1 LEEQHG
7 WALRALG
14 RFGECIELW
23 DRVIDV
29 YAEDG
34 MSSQAAEL
42 CSEVGYQLGWLN
54 RFEEAFA
61 YYFRGLSVAGDEPT
75 PVRARLLALTG
86 AFLGIGGDFES
97 GEQQLETAE
106 RVARTLGEDG
116 TLGRVLWLRCMA
128 EWVNSRSAEAIESGR
143 QAIEHLRRDNDLWS
157 LVDALGWVSYP
168 LLTSARA
175 GPVEEGRRYCAEAL
189 ELGERLGHL
198 SGLALAVRGTAVS
211 AALSGDAAAL
221 EAAGLAD
228 LDAMTTIESPWVS
241 QSHAVLATALILRG
255 DLDAALEHAQRAI
268 ELEPV
273 SAFSGVGWSRALMAH
288 AWKGDEAA
296 CRQLLE
302 EARPLFPQP
311 GERAP
316 VGRQWMPQAAV
327 QAWAV
332 LGCRD
337 EVAALHPYAESWVE
351 QQTVNGFDCAIPERF
366 AGMAAAATG
375 HWDTAT
381 EYFEFALGR
390 AVELSARVEE
400 PQVEHWYAEMQIAR
414 GRPEDRAR
422 ARSLLESAIAHY
434 DAMGIRP
441 HRERAQHVL
450 DAL

>member
-1 LEEQHG
+1 
-7 WALRALG
+7 
-14 RFGECIELW
+14 
-23 DRVIDV
+23 
-29 YAEDG
+29 
-34 MSSQAAEL
+34 MSSEAAEL

-61 YYFRGLSVAGDEPT
+61 YYFRGLTVAGDEST

-97 GEQQLETAE
+97 GEPPLQTAE
-106 RVARTLGEDG
+106 HIARTLGEDG

-128 EWVNSRSAEAIESGR
+128 EWVNSRSPEAMESGR
-143 QAIEHLRRDNDLWS
+143 RAIEHLRRANDLWS

-168 LLTSARA
+168 LLTSSR
-175 GPVEEGRRYCAEAL
+175 PEDVEEGRRCSAEAL

-198 SGLALAVRGTAVS
+198 SGLALAVRGVAVGAAVS
-211 AALSGDAAAL
+211 GDVAAL
-221 EAAGLAD
+221 EAAGARD
-228 LDAMTTIESPWVS
+228 LYAMKAIQSPWVS
-241 QSHAVLATALILRG
+241 QSHAILATALLLRG

-302 EARPLFPQP
+302 EARPMFPRP

-337 EVAALHPYAESWVE
+337 ELAALDAHAESGVE
-351 QQTVNGFDCAIPERF
+351 QQTVNGFDCAIPERL
-366 AGMAAAATG
+366 AGMTAGAAGRWDEAAG
-375 HWDTAT
+375 
-381 EYFEFALGR
+381 YFEVALER
-390 AVELSARVEE
+390 VAELSAWLER
-400 PQVEHWYAEMQIAR
+400 PQVEHWFAEVLIAR
-414 GRPEDRAR
+414 GRPEDHAR
-422 ARSLLESAIAHY
+422 ARNLLEAAVDHY
-434 DAMGIRP
+434 EEMGIRP
-441 HRERAQHVL
+441 HRERAQRAL